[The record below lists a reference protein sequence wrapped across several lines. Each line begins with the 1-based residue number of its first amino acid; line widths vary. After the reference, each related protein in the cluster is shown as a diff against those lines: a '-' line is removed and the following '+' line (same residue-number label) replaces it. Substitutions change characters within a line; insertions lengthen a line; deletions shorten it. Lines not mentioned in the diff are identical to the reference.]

1 MAMRVFHFNSNGDA
15 VDVGLKMRIENEGH
29 RVDNAAPNPDCII
42 AENKEIKSDTPTF
55 GGGSWACSINRSSDY
70 ATTVLKTLGIKNEK
84 VNNGIRITIE
94 AWYNGKSI
102 QGVNY
107 SMTDYP
113 LMEGGKG
120 PVTSGMGSVVWEG
133 RADSRLFK
141 ATLGKLEGAL
151 EKVDYRG
158 VIHMDLLV
166 GDRQLLVHSIHA
178 GINWN
183 TFPVLAEM
191 YHGRINDLLYGIAS
205 GVDKPMKFKSVIG
218 VGVMLK
224 MYMPRPPV
232 KIEGLNKH
240 NLKHF
245 WMDDPECINTG
256 RLGVVTA
263 RGDEIQG
270 FSALRDAKRR
280 VMRTIYNLTIPEVMF
295 RQDVGNKVEK
305 NRAQLKTWGWL

>member
-1 MAMRVFHFNSNGDA
+1 MRVYHFNTNGDA
-15 VDVGLKMRIENEGH
+15 INVGLRMRIENEGH
-29 RVDNAAPNPDCII
+29 RVDNTAPNPDCII

-55 GGGSWACSINRSSDY
+55 GSGSWACSINRSSDY
-70 ATTVLKTLGIKNEK
+70 ASTVLKTLGIKNE
-84 VNNGIRITIE
+84 VVDDGIPITIE
-94 AWYNGKSI
+94 AWFNGKTL

-107 SMTDYP
+107 SMTDYE
-113 LMEGGKG
+113 LMEGSKG

-133 RADSRLFK
+133 NESNRLFQ
-141 ATLGKLEGAL
+141 ATLGKLLGAL
-151 EKVDYRG
+151 EKVGYKG
-158 VIHMDLLV
+158 VIHMSVLA
-166 GDRQLLVHSIHA
+166 GNRQLRVQSVHA

-183 TFPVLAEM
+183 TFPVLAEL

-205 GVDKPMKFKSVIG
+205 GVDKPMKYKSTIG
-218 VGVMLK
+218 VGVVLK

-245 WMDDPECINTG
+245 WMDDPEALTTG

-263 RGDEIQG
+263 RGDEVHG

-295 RQDVGNKVEK
+295 RQDIGNKIEK
-305 NRAQLKTWGWL
+305 KRAQLKTWEWIS